1 MRRLKSGSWAAFFL
15 SPSWFRAGAVALFGG
30 LCWAWMPAKAQDAVV
45 PRLVA
50 QAQALRLHQDP
61 VWAALLHVQQGMPS
75 TQDPHFILT
84 LGHFSVEAELH
95 ATLEHLYGGAVPNA
109 VCRFPARHAWI
120 RKHLPQAP
128 DLPLLA
134 CADLNE
140 FMRRVPFEQV
150 SLVYASENL
159 SQPSSMMGHLFLK
172 VAGAHSQG
180 QSVEHAIAFFTD
192 VDTYNLPKLMLDSL
206 VLGMPGHFALSPYE
220 DEVNTYVRKEQ
231 RSLWE
236 YELKLD
242 DFNRE
247 LLRLHL
253 IELKQTTF
261 TYYFHRYNCA
271 TLVKHVLALAAP
283 RVLDVPDFI
292 TTPKD
297 VIKLADAAG
306 VIANTSVKTPARWR
320 VRAMAQSLS
329 AERAEAVRLAVL
341 DRQPEKLAPPIASE
355 SPDAEAVYIQLALAE
370 AYNDHLLINH
380 ALGLDDWRVFQQH
393 VQARQRHAFEGY
405 SMQASE
411 TKNPLR
417 SPQDMQASMGVAH
430 RQGRSVVRLGFLPV
444 SHTLA
449 DDNGTYFSENELRLF
464 DLAVDLDPQRGQLRL
479 DRLTVYSAQSLLPR
493 EPFTGGLSGRFKLG
507 FERQSGT
514 ELSDKMGLVID
525 CGLGVDA
532 RPVRDVDLFA
542 LLGIGWR
549 WQGQGQ
555 VHLAPSVGVVMRE
568 VYRMKSIVTL
578 TRRQALLQPS
588 EAVNEV
594 VFTQSVGID
603 AHTTLQLQATHR
615 RDQNGLRQRVGEL
628 QLKRIF

>member
-1 MRRLKSGSWAAFFL
+1 MSL
-15 SPSWFRAGAVALFGG
+15 SLLRACAIALCGG
-30 LCWAWMPAKAQDAVV
+30 LCLAGLPAQAQEAWV
-45 PRLVA
+45 PRLMA
-50 QAQALRLHQDP
+50 QAKALKLHQDP
-61 VWAALLHVQQGMPS
+61 LWAALLHVRQGQPS
-75 TQDPHFILT
+75 TQDPRFILT
-84 LGHFSVEAELH
+84 LGHFSVEAELR
-95 ATLEHLYGGAVPNA
+95 ATLEYLYGGAVPDA
-109 VCRFPARHAWI
+109 VCRFPARHAWL

-128 DLPLLA
+128 DLPLSA
-134 CADLNE
+134 CADLSE
-140 FMRRVPFEQV
+140 FMRRAPFDQV

-172 VAGAHSQG
+172 VAGASAQG

-192 VDTYNLPKLMLDSL
+192 ADTYNLPKLMLDSL

-242 DFNRE
+242 DFTRQ
-247 LLRLHL
+247 LMRLHL

-283 RVLDVPDFI
+283 QVLDVPDPI

-297 VIKLADAAG
+297 VIKLADGAG

-320 VRAMAQSLS
+320 VRVMAQSLP
-329 AERAEAVRLAVL
+329 ADQAEAVRLAVL
-341 DRQPEKLAPPIASE
+341 ARQADLLAPPADSA
-355 SPDAEAVYIQLALAE
+355 PADYLKLALAD

-380 ALGLDDWRVFQQH
+380 ALGLEDWRGFHQR
-393 VQARQRHAFEGY
+393 VQARQRQAFEGY
-405 SMQASE
+405 SVEATE
-411 TKNPLR
+411 NKNPLR
-417 SPQDMQASMGVAH
+417 SPQDMQASIGVAH
-430 RQGRSVVRLGFLPV
+430 RQGRQVVRLGFLPV

-449 DDNGTYFSENELRLF
+449 DDNDTYFSENELRLF
-464 DLAVDLDPQRGQLRL
+464 DLAVDLDPKHGQLRL
-479 DRLTVYSAQSLLPR
+479 DHLTVYSAQSFLPR
-493 EPFTGGLSGRFKLG
+493 EPFTGGLSGRFKLA
-507 FERQSGT
+507 FERQAGAQ
-514 ELSDKMGLVID
+514 LSDKMGLVID
-525 CGLGVDA
+525 GGLGVDV
-532 RPVRDVDLFA
+532 RPLRDVDLFA
-542 LLGIGWR
+542 LMGMGWR

-555 VHLAPSVGVVMRE
+555 FHLAPSIGAVVRE

-578 TRRQALLQPS
+578 TRRQALLHPS

-594 VFTQSVGID
+594 VFTQSMGID
-603 AHTTLQLQATHR
+603 AHTTLQLQATER
-615 RDQNGLRQRVGEL
+615 RDRRGLRQRVGEL